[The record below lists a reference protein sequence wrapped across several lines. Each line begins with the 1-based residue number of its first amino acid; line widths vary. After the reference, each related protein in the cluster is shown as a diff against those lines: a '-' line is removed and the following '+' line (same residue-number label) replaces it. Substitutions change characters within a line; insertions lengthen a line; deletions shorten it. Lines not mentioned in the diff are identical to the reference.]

1 MPFETTDLASAD
13 IAKILQCIPHRY
25 PFLLVDRLVSIC
37 GEESCI
43 GIKNVS
49 INEPHFQ
56 GHFPGN
62 AIFPGALIIEGMAQ
76 TAGVMCAASK
86 LAQGL
91 RPKIIYML
99 TVDGARFRKPVLPG
113 DVLEYHMTKLAYRC
127 NVWRYR
133 GEALVDGALVAE
145 AEISAFLE
153 TEKQQPE
160 AAA

>member
-1 MPFETTDLASAD
+1 MPFETNDLASAD

-49 INEPHFQ
+49 INEPQFQ

-113 DVLEYHMTKLAYRC
+113 DVLEYHMTKLAYRR

>member
-1 MPFETTDLASAD
+1 MPLETNDLMSAD
-13 IAKILQCIPHRY
+13 IARILQCIPHRY
-25 PFLLVDRLVSIC
+25 PFLLVDRLVSIR
-37 GEESCI
+37 GEESCV

-49 INEPHFQ
+49 INEPQFQ

-62 AIFPGALIIEGMAQ
+62 PVFPGALIIEGMAQ

-91 RPKIIYML
+91 APKLIYML
-99 TVDGARFRKPVLPG
+99 TVDKARFRKPVRPG
-113 DVLEYHMTKLAYRC
+113 DAIAYHMTKLAYRR

-133 GEALVDGALVAE
+133 GEALVDGTLVAE
-145 AEISAFLE
+145 AEISAYLE
-153 TEKQQPE
+153 TEGKQSV

>member
-1 MPFETTDLASAD
+1 MVFETTDIASAD
-13 IAKILQCIPHRY
+13 IARILQCIPHRY

-49 INEPHFQ
+49 INEPKFQ

-76 TAGVMCAASK
+76 AAGVMCAASK

-99 TVDGARFRKPVLPG
+99 TVDGARFRKPVLAG
-113 DVLEYHMTKLAYRC
+113 DVLEYHMTKLAYRR